1 MAGLV
6 PGIHVYVSLEQRKTW
21 MAGTS
26 PAMTDSCQFS
36 RCRLLSGFQVPRG
49 FTRLV
54 GIALAGSSG
63 QGWRG

>member
-1 MAGLV
+1 
-6 PGIHVYVSLEQRKTW
+6 

-36 RCRLLSGFQVPRG
+36 ICRLLSGFQVPRG